1 MTKLKGNRPLDRD
14 YFKYKDRLKK
24 KGEKDVTPCC
34 GKSLDRVSLNV
45 NIKEDW
51 KIINEL
57 SEVITDKKL
66 FNNKVDLE
74 NSMLNYL
81 NLFKEKN
88 LSKKYLEL
96 TDLPFSNEKLII
108 KDQDYYYSNSI
119 ARASKTM
126 SDCRNSKNHIKA
138 TGTEG

>member
-1 MTKLKGNRPLDRD
+1 
-14 YFKYKDRLKK
+14 
-24 KGEKDVTPCC
+24 
-34 GKSLDRVSLNV
+34 
-45 NIKEDW
+45 
-51 KIINEL
+51 
-57 SEVITDKKL
+57 
-66 FNNKVDLE
+66 
-74 NSMLNYL
+74 MLNYL

-108 KDQDYYYSNSI
+108 KNQDYYYSNSI

-126 SDCRNSKNHIKA
+126 SDCRNLKNHIKA

>member
-1 MTKLKGNRPLDRD
+1 MNYFSVLFNEIYKILFLLVPVLVSVAMIVWLDRRIWAFVQKRRGPNVVGPFGLFQSLAD
-14 YFKYKDRLKK
+14 ALKY
-24 KGEKDVTPCC
+24 
-34 GKSLDRVSLNV
+34 
-45 NIKEDW
+45 I
-51 KIINEL
+51 
-57 SEVITDKKL
+57 
-66 FNNKVDLE
+66 
-74 NSMLNYL
+74 
-81 NLFKEKN
+81 FKEKN

-96 TDLPFSNEKLII
+96 TDLPFSNEKLKI

>member
-1 MTKLKGNRPLDRD
+1 M
-14 YFKYKDRLKK
+14 
-24 KGEKDVTPCC
+24 
-34 GKSLDRVSLNV
+34 
-45 NIKEDW
+45 
-51 KIINEL
+51 
-57 SEVITDKKL
+57 

-88 LSKKYLEL
+88 LTKNFLEL